1 MLSRRA
7 RRRRC
12 AAASDHTV
20 KDYMSDKTEHYVD
33 NQKFLAALISY
44 RHKCKLAKK
53 HRRAK
58 PRIPEYIGDCFLK
71 IANGLSTKP
80 NFINYTFREDMVADG
95 VENCLVYMHN
105 FNPQKSKN
113 PFGYFTSIIYYAFVR
128 RIQRERKHTYLRY
141 KLIEDAVH
149 HGDTRARTDN
159 SGHYHV
165 DGALLSYENVQ
176 DFIQRFDEY
185 RSRRQ
190 QTRRTATAAT
200 EGVFGA

>member
-1 MLSRRA
+1 MA
-7 RRRRC
+7 Q
-12 AAASDHTV
+12 
-20 KDYMSDKTEHYVD
+20 YVNNAD
-33 NQKFLAALISY
+33 FLAAIKEYKEKVKYAEDNGLP
-44 RHKCKLAKK
+44 
-53 HRRAK
+53 K
-58 PRIPEYIGDCFLK
+58 PIVSNYIGDCILK
-71 IANGLSTKP
+71 IATHLSYKP

>member
-1 MLSRRA
+1 MPA
-7 RRRRC
+7 P
-12 AAASDHTV
+12 
-20 KDYMSDKTEHYVD
+20 TEHYVD
-33 NQKFLAALISY
+33 NEKFLRALINY

-53 HRRAK
+53 HKRSK
-58 PRIPEYIGDCFLK
+58 PRTPEYLGECFLN

-141 KLIEDAVH
+141 KLIEDAVN
-149 HGDTRARTDN
+149 HGDTRTLTDS

-165 DGALLSYENVQ
+165 DGSLLSYENVQ
-176 DFIQRFDEY
+176 EFIQKYDDY

-190 QTRRTATAAT
+190 QTRRAAEPT
-200 EGVFGA
+200 VGVFDA